1 MNKKILIISPYD
13 AMSHRQWREGI
24 AAEFPQITFTVVT
37 LPPRYFAWRHRG
49 NSLTLAF
56 DTRLDQHFDLILATS
71 MTDLS
76 ALKGMQPRLAAIPAI
91 LYFHENQFAYPEA
104 NADQGQLERQLTS
117 IYSAVSA
124 DQLIFNSNYNRK
136 TFLEGAGNL
145 LKKMPDHV
153 PAGIVNILSE
163 KAKVLPV
170 PLNDDIYQTE
180 QRKDR
185 FSIVWNHRWEYDKGL
200 QDLQE
205 IIKSLLSTDIDFIFH
220 IIGQQFRRSPEI
232 MQENIDILGTHA
244 GNIGFIDSRT
254 EYLALLAASHMVLST
269 AEHEFQGLAVL
280 EAVACGCV
288 PVVPH
293 RLVYPELFKE
303 KYCYHDTSDAVERLI
318 SHAGQSAPDVSHLSW
333 QAQRSAWQKLFDRPL
348 SQEVLRT

>member
-24 AAEFPQITFTVVT
+24 TAEFPQISFTVVT

-117 IYSAVSA
+117 IYSAVTA
-124 DQLIFNSNYNRK
+124 DQLVFNSNYNRK
-136 TFLEGAGNL
+136 TFLEGAGAL

-153 PAGIVNILSE
+153 PAGVMDILGE

-170 PLNDDIYQTE
+170 PLNNDIYQTE

-205 IIKSLLSTDIDFIFH
+205 IIKALLLADIDFIFH

-232 MQENIDILGTHA
+232 MLENIDILGTHA
-244 GNIGFIDSRT
+244 GKVGFIESRT
-254 EYLALLAASHMVLST
+254 EYLALLASSHMVLST

-288 PVVPH
+288 PIVPH
-293 RLVYPELFKE
+293 RLVYPELFEE
-303 KYCYHDTSDAVERLI
+303 KYCYYDTSDAVERLS

-333 QAQRSAWQKLFDRPL
+333 RAQRSAWQKLFELPL
-348 SQEVLRT
+348 